1 MLDETFYL
9 DGVDAR
15 SVGICLQKSIDFS
28 EPVPVSESIQVAGRN
43 GNLTIFSG
51 SFENRRGRAKCYIL
65 GENVSNL
72 NSGVNGFLLNSQSYK
87 KLETSNDVDHFWM
100 ARVAN
105 GARIENRKGLLN
117 PFDIEFDC
125 KPQRFLKDGE
135 YELTYILP
143 SGKIFPNPTAFNA
156 KPIIIVNGVGTG
168 SVSINGVTITIE
180 DVRGTVC
187 IDCESQNAY
196 YGAENRNNDIY
207 AEEFPELPPG
217 SCEYM
222 FDGGVESI
230 SVIPR
235 WWTL

>member
-1 MLDETFYL
+1 MPDETFYL
-9 DGVDAR
+9 DGIDAR
-15 SVGICLQKSIDFS
+15 SVGIVLQGAIEFD
-28 EPVPVSESIQVAGRN
+28 EPVPDTETIQVPGKN

-51 SFENRRGRAKCYIL
+51 SYENRAGIANCYVL
-65 GENVSNL
+65 GKDVSNMTAKA
-72 NSGVNGFLLNSQSYK
+72 NNFLICTQSYRR
-87 KLETSNDVDHFWM
+87 LETSNDPEHFWL
-100 ARVAN
+100 
-105 GARIENRKGLLN
+105 ARISNGIRIDNRKNLLN
-117 PFDIEFDC
+117 PFEIEFDC

-135 YELTYILP
+135 YKLTYILP
-143 SGKIFPNPTAFNA
+143 SGKIFPNQTAFNA
-156 KPIIIVNGVGTG
+156 KPIIIVNGFGAG
-168 SVSINGVTITIE
+168 SVSVNGVKITIE
-180 DVRGTVC
+180 DIRGTVC

-196 YGAENRNNDIY
+196 YGSENRNKDIY